1 MYFISACL
9 CILIVNVIFLLKF
22 QVEID
27 PDFKK
32 KIGSGAFGVVF
43 LVKSSKESKIIAMK
57 EILKTDENEDDI
69 ENEISLHKKLD
80 HIHVVKFLKC
90 EIISVGQREKYNIYL
105 EYVPSNIF
113 VFEI

>member
-1 MYFISACL
+1 MLYFY
-9 CILIVNVIFLLKF
+9 LKF

-43 LVKSSKESKIIAMK
+43 LVKSSKESKNIAMK
-57 EILKTDENEDDI
+57 EILKTNENEDDV

-113 VFEI
+113 CLFHFVFEI